1 MGTQDFSSRSSYVYA
16 VVEWQPDMARYR
28 LEVEEAIR
36 RGVGDPLT
44 LAEMECALELVD
56 ADLVA
61 LQSATPDDLSPKS
74 PPVLRRVL
82 ELIFGL
88 KRPVFPVPDCWRTR
102 WA

>member
-61 LQSATPDDLSPKS
+61 LQSATPDTRTLMSHE
-74 PPVLRRVL
+74 LAL
-82 ELIFGL
+82 EVRSELQGL
-88 KRPVFPVPDCWRTR
+88 VTTMLLYCRPN
-102 WA
+102 